1 MRFQIYINNRNYTK
15 WEFKDVNNENIVDI
29 NSYDVLKTIQP
40 LESKLFSRDIVEF
53 DEDNKLYVLKSILK
67 NTQTVAGVLII
78 ENNKTFGRAKNRKLL
93 YKCIPDDKYLPIFLV
108 PFDIKLE
115 FNKKLYNKYV
125 VFRFDNWT
133 NRQPEGRLVNT
144 LGNVND
150 LDVFYEYQLY
160 CKSLHISL
168 TEFTNTTKKILN
180 KVPHDVYVEEI
191 LKNPNYNI
199 ENRKRQ
205 RIITID
211 SPKSVDFDDALGIEP
226 IINNDK
232 QVGWCITIYIANVFL
247 WLETLELWKTF
258 SHRVSTIYLPD
269 RKRPM
274 LPTILSDTLCSLQE
288 NQLRFAFAMDINID
302 MEGNFID
309 ELGITYKNVLIN
321 VHKNYSYE
329 EKALFNESVYCKL
342 MAATKLMDKN
352 VNNSHELI
360 AYWMI
365 AMNASTGI
373 HMLNNKVGIFRSVI
387 MNTENE
393 VEIKDASLSDETIRV
408 IKHWNNIS
416 GHYIHYRDGAI
427 INHQLVDMS
436 SMAILHKKNSN
447 SLKPYIHFTSPIR
460 RLVDLLNQII
470 MFEQFN
476 IVNEISL
483 GAKQFLNEWICR
495 LDYLNTS
502 MRSIKKLQTDCN
514 LLYNCI
520 HNPDYLDLIH
530 KGVVFDKV
538 KRNNGSFNYTVYLE
552 GLKLISRITTHF
564 ELEEYSHNN
573 FKLYLFEGED
583 KVKKKIKLQLSI

>member
-1 MRFQIYINNRNYTK
+1 MRFQIYINNRNYTR

-40 LESKLFSRDIVEF
+40 LDSKLFSRDIVDF

-78 ENNKTFGRAKNRKLL
+78 ENNKTFGRAKNGKLL

-180 KVPHDVYVEEI
+180 KVPHDVYIEEI
-191 LKNPNYNI
+191 LQNSNYNI
-199 ENRKRQ
+199 ENRKRR

-226 IINNDK
+226 IINNEE

-247 WLETLELWKTF
+247 WLETLDLWKTF

-274 LPTILSDTLCSLQE
+274 LPTVLSDTLCSLQE

-302 MEGNFID
+302 MEGNIIE
-309 ELGITYKNVLIN
+309 ELGISYHNVLIN

-329 EKALFNESVYCKL
+329 EKALLNESVYCNML
-342 MAATKLMDKN
+342 TATNLMDKSIK
-352 VNNSHELI
+352 NSHELI
-360 AYWMI
+360 AYWMV

-373 HMLNNKVGIFRSVI
+373 HMLNKKVGIFRSVI
-387 MNTENE
+387 MNKEAE
-393 VEIKDASLSDETIRV
+393 VNIKNATLSDETIRV
-408 IKHWNNIS
+408 IKNWNNIS
-416 GHYIHYRDGAI
+416 GHYIHYADDAI

-447 SLKPYIHFTSPIR
+447 NLKPYIHITSPIR

-483 GAKQFLNEWICR
+483 DAKQFLNEWINR

-530 KGVVFDKV
+530 NGVVFDKV
-538 KRNNGSFNYTVYLE
+538 RRNNGSFNYTVYLE

-583 KVKKKIKLQLSI
+583 KVKKKIKLQISI

>member
-1 MRFQIYINNRNYTK
+1 M
-15 WEFKDVNNENIVDI
+15 
-29 NSYDVLKTIQP
+29 
-40 LESKLFSRDIVEF
+40 
-53 DEDNKLYVLKSILK
+53 
-67 NTQTVAGVLII
+67 
-78 ENNKTFGRAKNRKLL
+78 
-93 YKCIPDDKYLPIFLV
+93 
-108 PFDIKLE
+108 
-115 FNKKLYNKYV
+115 
-125 VFRFDNWT
+125 
-133 NRQPEGRLVNT
+133 
-144 LGNVND
+144 
-150 LDVFYEYQLY
+150 
-160 CKSLHISL
+160 
-168 TEFTNTTKKILN
+168 
-180 KVPHDVYVEEI
+180 PHDVYIEEI

-226 IINNDK
+226 IINNEE

-274 LPTILSDTLCSLQE
+274 LPTVLSDTLCSLQE

-302 MEGNFID
+302 MEGNII
-309 ELGITYKNVLIN
+309 EGLGITYHNALIN

-329 EKALFNESVYCKL
+329 EDALHDESIYCNL
-342 MAATKLMDKN
+342 MAATNLMDKN
-352 VNNSHELI
+352 IKNSYELI
-360 AYWMI
+360 AYWMV

-373 HMLNNKVGIFRSVI
+373 HMLNKKVGIFRSVI
-387 MNTENE
+387 MNKEAE
-393 VEIKDASLSDETIRV
+393 VNIKNATLSDETIRV

-416 GHYIHYRDGAI
+416 GHYIHYADDAI

-447 SLKPYIHFTSPIR
+447 SLKPYIHITSPIR

-483 GAKQFLNEWICR
+483 DAKQFLNEWINR

-530 KGVVFDKV
+530 NGVVFDKV
-538 KRNNGSFNYTVYLE
+538 RRNNGSFNYTVYLE

-564 ELEEYSHNN
+564 ELDEYSYNK

-583 KVKKKIKLQLSI
+583 KVKKKIKLQLSV